1 MKILI
6 IEDEYNLAD
15 AISSVL
21 KEEKYFVEINTE
33 REYLLHLTLDNW
45 IIIQLY

>member
-15 AISSVL
+15 AIASSL
-21 KEEKYFVEINTE
+21 RLEKYQV
-33 REYLLHLTLDNW
+33 D
-45 IIIQLY
+45 IQTDGEMGSMRQ